1 MCELESPKK
10 ILSIL
15 PTLHV
20 DLSKCKMDNL
30 KKYGVD
36 YSFQV
41 HQPESHLGSYITE
54 QFCTQA
60 TSDLVSQRGQEYGF
74 VNVDESKQKATDVTK
89 VNNKI
94 IDKLPGNNLDSE
106 WDLSH
111 MDK

>member
-1 MCELESPKK
+1 
-10 ILSIL
+10 
-15 PTLHV
+15 
-20 DLSKCKMDNL
+20 MDNL

-41 HQPESHLGSYITE
+41 HQPESQLGSYITE